1 MKIDGIGQI
10 ASQNNV
16 LGVNEIKNIKN
27 KEGFSDLLMHFIA
40 DVNQDLT
47 KAKEAEKLLQS
58 GKVEN
63 LIETMATIEKADIS
77 LRFATELRNKAI
89 EAYQEIMRMQV

>member
-1 MKIDGIGQI
+1 MKIEALGAANDFQI
-10 ASQNNV
+10 LEQKKSEAKQS
-16 LGVNEIKNIKN
+16 
-27 KEGFSDLLMHFIA
+27 GFEDLIVDFLA
-40 DVNQDLT
+40 DVNKDLT
-47 KAKEAEKLLQS
+47 ETKKAQELLQS

-63 LIETMATIEKADIS
+63 LIDVMAKIEKADIS

>member
-1 MKIDGIGQI
+1 MKIDAINPANELQI
-10 ASQNNV
+10 PEQKKSSVTASGFED
-16 LGVNEIKNIKN
+16 LIKN
-27 KEGFSDLLMHFIA
+27 FVA
-40 DVNQDLT
+40 DVNGDLLEAK
-47 KAKEAEKLLQS
+47 KAEELLQS

-63 LIETMATIEKADIS
+63 LIDVMTKIEKADIS

>member
-1 MKIDGIGQI
+1 MKIERFDGIGFD
-10 ASQNNV
+10 QNLFDLQNSAKI
-16 LGVNEIKNIKN
+16 ETKD
-27 KEGFSDLLMHFIA
+27 GFSDLLMQFIA

-47 KAKEAEKLLQS
+47 KAKEAEKLLES

-77 LRFATELRNKAI
+77 LRFATEIRNKAI
-89 EAYQEIMRMQV
+89 EAYQDIMRMQI